1 MKVPITDLVID
12 ADIQIRE
19 KLDPDLI
26 EHYTECFDA
35 LPPIDVFRV
44 APGYLVGDGFHRCAA
59 AKRLGLK
66 EMEATLHD
74 GGWDEAKAWA
84 ITSNAK
90 HGKPLTRTER
100 NEGVKRLLG
109 LPGWTERR
117 IADAIGVHQTTVM
130 NIHHA
135 VALRP
140 KLPAKVSD
148 HLEDATLYRIAT
160 VEPDLQVPL
169 ATVAA
174 EANWT
179 EPEVRL
185 ATKTLNDP
193 AVAPQIKEAIL
204 SGRLDPIGKSNGQV
218 VILEDTIQR
227 KTEEI
232 NRKDATLAVAQFNIA
247 AAHLAGFTAEEIA
260 KGLDP
265 VIWEATV
272 VQFEMAVHMLNGLI
286 ERLSPKVV
294 SA

>member
-12 ADIQIRE
+12 PAIQIRE
-19 KLDPDLI
+19 KLDPELI
-26 EHYTECFDA
+26 QHYMECFDA

-66 EMEATLHD
+66 EMEATLRD
-74 GGWDEAKAWA
+74 GAWDEAKAWA
-84 ITSNAK
+84 VTNNAK
-90 HGKPLTRTER
+90 HGKPLNRTER

-109 LPGWTERR
+109 LRGWTERG
-117 IADAIGVHQTTVM
+117 IAEAIGVSHTSVANTC
-130 NIHHA
+130 HA
-135 VALRP
+135 RELRP
-140 KLPAKVSD
+140 KLPAEVSN
-148 HLEDATLYRIAT
+148 HLEDTTLYRIAT

-174 EANWT
+174 EANWS

-193 AVAPQIKEAIL
+193 AVAPQVKEAIL
-204 SGRLDPIGKSNGQV
+204 SGRLDPIGKSDGQV

-227 KTEEI
+227 KTKEA

-247 AAHLAGFTAEEIA
+247 AAHLAGFDVEDVA

-265 VIWEATV
+265 MIWAATV
-272 VQFEMAVHMLNGLI
+272 VQFEMAVQMLNGLI
-286 ERLSPKVV
+286 ERLTLKVV
-294 SA
+294 NA